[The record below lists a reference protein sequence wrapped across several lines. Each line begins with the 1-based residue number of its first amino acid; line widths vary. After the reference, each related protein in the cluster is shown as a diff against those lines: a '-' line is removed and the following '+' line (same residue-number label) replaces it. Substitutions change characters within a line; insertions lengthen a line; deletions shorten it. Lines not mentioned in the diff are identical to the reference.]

1 MRKTVDSENANT
13 DYMLQEAY
21 KKSVVTESRIRYV
34 ENSLRTLTDRVNDGT
49 TESLINSIDQL
60 NRKTNEI
67 NNTLKTK
74 ADINHTHN
82 NYATKTELSRYAT
95 TQQLNRTEQELQRDM
110 NTKINDAKD
119 ELNNTIDS
127 TKEELTQAIDD
138 NVKTINES
146 IASLEQD
153 IGNKAELS
161 HTHTTADITDL
172 NMSVYAPAQHTHVLS
187 NITDLDISN
196 YATVEQLNNKADIN
210 HTHTIDNISDLQTS
224 LDGKANTSHTHTI
237 QDITGFDGSNYVT
250 TEQLD
255 TTKQELTQSINEKA
269 NSTHTHV
276 IADVTDLQNTLDGK
290 ASADHTHSTLET
302 LRIGND
308 DFVIQI
314 MPNRLSILVQR
325 LAQGKIQESIRM
337 YTNGIGVLDKYNKGV
352 SITQEGVNIDDL
364 DNNIVRILNTGITV
378 NNTPVS
384 LEGHTHDEYI
394 TKSQM
399 LELLYP
405 IGSLYVSMN
414 NTNPNTVLG
423 IGTWT
428 QITDRFL
435 YCANSSGTNGGNSTA
450 TLTVDNLPSHNHT
463 FTGDTATGSVK
474 NHHATGLLNST
485 DVATGVFQTGEDVR
499 VALQSTETQRGN
511 GINFSMTPTGIISN
525 TGNGEAFSI
534 MPPYTTVFA
543 WHRTA

>member
-34 ENSLRTLTDRVNDGT
+34 ENSLRTLTNRVNDGT

-60 NRKTNEI
+60 NIRTNEI

-74 ADINHTHN
+74 ADINHAHN
-82 NYATKTELSRYAT
+82 NYATKTELTRYAT
-95 TQQLNRTEQELQRDM
+95 TQQLNRTEQELQRGMD
-110 NTKINDAKD
+110 TKISDAKD
-119 ELNNTIDS
+119 ELNKTINS
-127 TKEELTQAIDD
+127 TKEELTEAMDD

-146 IASLEQD
+146 ITSLEQD
-153 IGNKAELS
+153 IGNKAESS

-172 NMSVYAPAQHTHVLS
+172 NMSVYAPAQHTHTLS

-210 HTHTIDNISDLQTS
+210 HTHTIDNITDLQSS
-224 LDGKANTSHTHTI
+224 LDGKANSNHTHSI
-237 QDITGFDGSNYVT
+237 ANVT
-250 TEQLD
+250 NL
-255 TTKQELTQSINEKA
+255 QS
-269 NSTHTHV
+269 S
-276 IADVTDLQNTLDGK
+276 LDGK
-290 ASADHTHSTLET
+290 ANVSHTH
-302 LRIGND
+302 
-308 DFVIQI
+308 I
-314 MPNRLSILVQR
+314 MADITDYEAPDIDISN
-325 LAQGKIQESIRM
+325 LATKEELNNKANTVHTHKISDVTNLQSSLDGKA
-337 YTNGIGVLDKYNKGV
+337 NAD
-352 SITQEGVNIDDL
+352 
-364 DNNIVRILNTGITV
+364 
-378 NNTPVS
+378 
-384 LEGHTHDEYI
+384 HTHDEYI

-435 YCANSSGTNGGNSTA
+435 YCANSSGTNGGNSTV

-474 NHHATGLLNST
+474 NHQATGLLNSNT
-485 DVATGVFQTGEDVR
+485 GVATGVFQIGEDMR
-499 VALQSTETQRGN
+499 VALQSTDTQRGN
-511 GINFSMTPTGIISN
+511 GINFSMTPSGNISN
-525 TGNGEAFSI
+525 TGSGEAFSI
-534 MPPYTTVFA
+534 MPPYMTVYA

>member
-82 NYATKTELSRYAT
+82 NYATKTELTRYAT

-110 NTKINDAKD
+110 DTKISNAKD
-119 ELNNTIDS
+119 ELNKTIDS
-127 TKEELTQAIDD
+127 TKEELTEAIDD
-138 NVKTINES
+138 NVKIINES
-146 IASLEQD
+146 ITSLEQD
-153 IGNKAELS
+153 IGNKAESS

-172 NMSVYAPAQHTHVLS
+172 NMSVYAPAQHTHTLS

-196 YATVEQLNNKADIN
+196 YATIEQLNNKADIN
-210 HTHTIDNISDLQTS
+210 HAHTIDNISDLQTSLNNKANTVHTHTISDVADLQTS
-224 LDGKANTSHTHTI
+224 LDGKANTSHTHAI

-255 TTKQELTQSINEKA
+255 TTKQELIQSINTKA
-269 NSTHTHV
+269 NASHTHV
-276 IADVTDLQNTLDGK
+276 MADITDYEAPDIDISNLATKEELNDKANTVHTHNINDVTNLQ
-290 ASADHTHSTLET
+290 SS
-302 LRIGND
+302 
-308 DFVIQI
+308 
-314 MPNRLSILVQR
+314 
-325 LAQGKIQESIRM
+325 
-337 YTNGIGVLDKYNKGV
+337 
-352 SITQEGVNIDDL
+352 L
-364 DNNIVRILNTGITV
+364 DNKANA
-378 NNTPVS
+378 S
-384 LEGHTHDEYI
+384 HTHDEYI

-428 QITDRFL
+428 QITDKFL
-435 YCANSSGTNGGNSTA
+435 YCANSSGTNGGNSTI

-463 FTGDTATGSVK
+463 FTGVEMTGEFRTNNNTAPFQGGNENWAS
-474 NHHATGLLNST
+474 AQ
-485 DVATGVFQTGEDVR
+485 GVFKRGESIFSYGTNSYGSSTMLP
-499 VALQSTETQRGN
+499 ALLFEA
-511 GINFSMTPTGIISN
+511 TPEGTISN
-525 TGNGEAFSI
+525 TGSGQAFSI
-534 MPPYTTVFA
+534 MPPYMTVYA
-543 WHRTA
+543 WCRTA

>member
-82 NYATKTELSRYAT
+82 NYATKTELTRYAT
-95 TQQLNRTEQELQRDM
+95 TQQLNRTEQELQRDID
-110 NTKINDAKD
+110 TKISDAKD
-119 ELNNTIDS
+119 
-127 TKEELTQAIDD
+127 ELTQAIDD
-138 NVKTINES
+138 NVKIINES
-146 IASLEQD
+146 ITTLEQD
-153 IGNKAELS
+153 IGNKAESS

-196 YATVEQLNNKADIN
+196 YATIEQLNNKADIN
-210 HTHTIDNISDLQTS
+210 HAHTIDNISDLQTSLNNKANTVHTHTISDVADLQTS
-224 LDGKANTSHTHTI
+224 LDGKANTSHTHAI
-237 QDITGFDGSNYVT
+237 QDITGFDGINYVT

-255 TTKQELTQSINEKA
+255 TTKQELTQSINGKA
-269 NSTHTHV
+269 NTSHTHV
-276 IADVTDLQNTLDGK
+276 MADITDYEAPDIDISNLATKEELNDKANTVHTHNITDVTNLQSSLDGK
-290 ASADHTHSTLET
+290 ANAS
-302 LRIGND
+302 
-308 DFVIQI
+308 
-314 MPNRLSILVQR
+314 
-325 LAQGKIQESIRM
+325 
-337 YTNGIGVLDKYNKGV
+337 
-352 SITQEGVNIDDL
+352 
-364 DNNIVRILNTGITV
+364 
-378 NNTPVS
+378 
-384 LEGHTHDEYI
+384 HTHDEYI

-435 YCANSSGTNGGNSTA
+435 YCANSSGTNGGNSTI

-463 FTGDTATGSVK
+463 FTGVEMTGEFRTNNNTAPFQGGNENWAS
-474 NHHATGLLNST
+474 AQ
-485 DVATGVFQTGEDVR
+485 GVFKRGESIYSYGTNSYSSSTMLP
-499 VALQSTETQRGN
+499 ALLFEA
-511 GINFSMTPTGIISN
+511 TPEGTISN
-525 TGNGEAFSI
+525 TGSGEAFSI
-534 MPPYTTVFA
+534 MPPYMTVYA

>member
-1 MRKTVDSENANT
+1 MKQPCFIYVFSFVNMRKTVDSENANT

-34 ENSLRTLTDRVNDGT
+34 ENSLRTLTDRVNDGS

-67 NNTLKTK
+67 NKTLNTK

-95 TQQLNRTEQELQRDM
+95 TQQLNSTEQELQRDM

-127 TKEELTQAIDD
+127 TKDELIQAIDD

-146 IASLEQD
+146 ITSLEQD
-153 IGNKAELS
+153 IGNKANSS

-172 NMSVYAPAQHTHVLS
+172 NMSVYAPAQHTHTLS

-210 HTHTIDNISDLQTS
+210 HTHTIDNITDLQTS
-224 LDGKANTSHTHTI
+224 LDGKANSSHTHTI

-255 TTKQELTQSINEKA
+255 TTKQELTQSINGKA
-269 NSTHTHV
+269 NSTHTHI
-276 IADVTDLQNTLDGK
+276 IADVTDLQTSLDGK
-290 ASADHTHSTLET
+290 A
-302 LRIGND
+302 
-308 DFVIQI
+308 
-314 MPNRLSILVQR
+314 
-325 LAQGKIQESIRM
+325 
-337 YTNGIGVLDKYNKGV
+337 
-352 SITQEGVNIDDL
+352 
-364 DNNIVRILNTGITV
+364 NTV
-378 NNTPVS
+378 
-384 LEGHTHDEYI
+384 HTHDEYI
-394 TKSQM
+394 TKSQL

-423 IGTWT
+423 IGAWT

-511 GINFSMTPTGIISN
+511 GINFSMTPTGTISN

-534 MPPYTTVFA
+534 MPPYTTVYA